1 MRKDYLKYT
10 DIELYQDEDMF
21 KYNSDTTAL
30 GMSLEPMKNRSVLD
44 MGCNNGSLLLYA
56 YLKGATQFIGCDIFQ
71 KALDLAKLNLEK
83 YTDNIKLH
91 CCRVQDLEID
101 PVDVVICNPPYFKM
115 TRDIKENEY
124 YKRAMFEES
133 MPLEDM
139 FKCFRKFC
147 KDNGVVYTLYPANR
161 FIEFYQMAIQ
171 YKMKFMSL
179 RFVYDKKKKF
189 ALRFIVN
196 MKIGPMKDINILKPV
211 YIDAGDVIFDED

>member
-1 MRKDYLKYT
+1 MKNELKEIIQEKCRK
-10 DIELYQDEDMF
+10 F
-21 KYNSDTTAL
+21 VKYNSFDFN
-30 GMSLEPMKNRSVLD
+30 EFE
-44 MGCNNGSLLLYA
+44 NN
-56 YLKGATQFIGCDIFQ
+56 
-71 KALDLAKLNLEK
+71 
-83 YTDNIKLH
+83 
-91 CCRVQDLEID
+91 VLEI
-101 PVDVVICNPPYFKM
+101 FEK
-115 TRDIKENEY
+115 IKENEY

-189 ALRFIVN
+189 ALRFIVK

>member
-1 MRKDYLKYT
+1 
-10 DIELYQDEDMF
+10 
-21 KYNSDTTAL
+21 
-30 GMSLEPMKNRSVLD
+30 
-44 MGCNNGSLLLYA
+44 
-56 YLKGATQFIGCDIFQ
+56 
-71 KALDLAKLNLEK
+71 
-83 YTDNIKLH
+83 
-91 CCRVQDLEID
+91 
-101 PVDVVICNPPYFKM
+101 M

-139 FKCFRKFC
+139 SQRFRKFC

-161 FIEFYQMAIQ
+161 FMEFYQMAIQ

-189 ALRFIVN
+189 ALRFIVK

-211 YIDAGDVIFDED
+211 YFTIITGSQKGNRNRSNH